1 MRKNPLVV
9 FFLKF
14 KKMPLQINTPPP
26 SSWRF
31 RSILMKC
38 APGLM
43 LCIVLSFV
51 ISLTMFVPPL
61 YMLKLFSGVTAS
73 GSVATIAGLSI
84 LAGGAILLY
93 AILDYLRSLT
103 YQRLSGWLAE
113 RLGEEA
119 IAPISA
125 LSLSGGERP
134 AELLKDIGLL
144 RDFVSGGALTA
155 GLEMIWAP
163 MFFAALFL
171 LHPYF
176 GWLGL
181 GAGFVLLVMAA
192 ANDLLTRT
200 PARQSSESA
209 EAAYRE
215 IGDAL
220 RCGEVID
227 AMGMLGNV
235 ARRWRTQNAEM
246 IAANMRGAQR
256 QAIILSTARSFR
268 LAIQLA
274 VFGGGTLLVLEQA
287 ANFGTLLASSIILAR
302 ALSPLEQLLD
312 RWRHWNA
319 AAGAIRRIAA
329 TLGEP
334 DRLQRSLMPQPRPCT
349 RLSLDNVSFVP
360 PGASRPTVKGVSFD
374 VGSGEF
380 VCIAGAA
387 ASGKTTLLQL
397 MTGLWQP
404 TAGFVTLDGHDTH
417 SWSRDDFGHHVGYL
431 SQSTQLFGASVRTII
446 SRMSEGDPYATVK
459 AAKLAGIHHVIGRL
473 PNGYDSP
480 LDRLTGGQRQQ
491 IGIARAFYGDPAL
504 ILLDEPDSNLDRHA
518 LNTLITTLKWLR
530 ERGRM
535 IIVTSHRQEVLR
547 SADRVILLD
556 NGAVAKIA
564 VPAPLPT
571 ADLAPPLPEP
581 ATS

>member
-1 MRKNPLVV
+1 M
-9 FFLKF
+9 
-14 KKMPLQINTPPP
+14 MPKQASTTSP
-26 SSWRF
+26 SSRRF
-31 RSILMKC
+31 QSILMRC
-38 APGLM
+38 VPGLM
-43 LCIVLSFV
+43 LCIILSFA

-113 RLGEEA
+113 RLGEAA

-155 GLEMIWAP
+155 GLEMVWAP
-163 MFFAALFL
+163 MFFGALFL
-171 LHPYF
+171 MHPYF

-181 GAGFVLLVMAA
+181 GAGFVLLVMAV
-192 ANDLLTRT
+192 ANDLLTRA
-200 PARQSSESA
+200 PARQSSDCA

-235 ARRWRTQNAEM
+235 ARRWRAQNAAM
-246 IAANMRGAQR
+246 IAAMMRGAER
-256 QAIILSTARSFR
+256 QAVVLSTARGFR
-268 LAIQLA
+268 LAVQLA

-287 ANFGTLLASSIILAR
+287 ANFGTLLASSIILGR
-302 ALSPLEQLLD
+302 ALAPLEQLLD

-319 AAGAIRRIAA
+319 AAGAIQRIAA
-329 TLGEP
+329 TLDEP
-334 DRLQRSLMPQPRPCT
+334 GRLQRSLMPQPRPCT
-349 RLSLDNVSFVP
+349 KLSLDSVSFVP

-431 SQSTQLFGASVRTII
+431 PQSVQLFGESIRTII

-480 LDRLTGGQRQQ
+480 LDTLTGGQRQQ

-504 ILLDEPDSNLDRHA
+504 ILLDEPDSNLDGRA
-518 LNTLITTLKWLR
+518 LNTLITTLKWLK

-535 IIVTSHRQEVLR
+535 IIVTSHRQEMLR

-564 VPAPLPT
+564 VPAPLPA
-571 ADLAPPLPEP
+571 ADLSPPLPEP
-581 ATS
+581 APS

>member
-1 MRKNPLVV
+1 MMAKQTNIKQP
-9 FFLKF
+9 
-14 KKMPLQINTPPP
+14 TPQC
-26 SSWRF
+26 F
-31 RSILMKC
+31 QSILMKC

-43 LCIVLSFV
+43 FCIILSFA

-93 AILDYLRSLT
+93 SILDYLRSLT

-113 RLGEEA
+113 RLGEVT

-171 LHPYF
+171 MHPYF

-181 GAGFVLLVMAA
+181 GAGVVLLVMAA
-192 ANDLLTRT
+192 ANDLLTRA
-200 PARQSSESA
+200 PARQSSDCA

-235 ARRWRTQNAEM
+235 ARRWRVQNAAM
-246 IAANMRGAQR
+246 IAANMSGAQR
-256 QAIILSTARSFR
+256 QAIVLSMAKGFR
-268 LAIQLA
+268 LAVQLA
-274 VFGGGTLLVLEQA
+274 VFGGGTLLVLEQV

-302 ALSPLEQLLD
+302 ALAPIEQLLD

-329 TLGEP
+329 TLDEP
-334 DRLQRSLMPQPRPCT
+334 SRLERSVMPQPRPCT
-349 RLSLDNVSFVP
+349 RLNLDNVSFVP

-397 MTGLWQP
+397 MAGLWQP

-431 SQSTQLFGASVRTII
+431 PQSIQLFGGSVRTVI
-446 SRMSEGDPYATVK
+446 SRISDGDPYATIK

-480 LDRLTGGQRQQ
+480 LDKLTGGQRQQ
-491 IGIARAFYGDPAL
+491 VGIARAFYGDPAL
-504 ILLDEPDSNLDRHA
+504 ILLDEPDSNLDGRA
-518 LNTLITTLKWLR
+518 LNTLITTLKWLK

-535 IIVTSHRQEVLR
+535 IIVTSHRQEMLR
-547 SADRVILLD
+547 SADRAILLD

-564 VPAPLPT
+564 VPAPPPA

-581 ATS
+581 APL

>member
-1 MRKNPLVV
+1 M
-9 FFLKF
+9 
-14 KKMPLQINTPPP
+14 MPKQSDADHSCSLQL
-26 SSWRF
+26 
-31 RSILMKC
+31 RSILAKC
-38 APGLM
+38 VPGLT

-51 ISLTMFVPPL
+51 ISLTMFIPPL
-61 YMLKLFSGVTAS
+61 YMLKLFSGVTES
-73 GSVATIAGLSI
+73 GSVATIAGLSL

-103 YQRLSGWLAE
+103 YHRLSGWLAE
-113 RLGEEA
+113 RLGEVV

-181 GAGFVLLVMAA
+181 GAGTVLLLLAV

-200 PARQSSESA
+200 PVRQSSERA

-215 IGDAL
+215 IGETL

-227 AMGMLGNV
+227 AMGMLAGI
-235 ARRWRTQNAEM
+235 ARRWRAHNAAM
-246 IAANMRGAQR
+246 ITANMRGAQR
-256 QAIILSTARSFR
+256 QAMVLSAAKGIR
-268 LAIQLA
+268 LAVQLA
-274 VFGGGTLLVLEQA
+274 VFGGGTLLVLDQA
-287 ANFGTLLASSIILAR
+287 ADFGTLLASSIILVR
-302 ALSPLEQLLD
+302 ALAPLEQLLD

-319 AAGAIRRIAA
+319 AAAAARRIAA
-329 TLGEP
+329 ILAEP
-334 DRLQRSLMPQPRPCT
+334 ARLQRSSMPQPRPST
-349 RLSLDNVSFVP
+349 RLRLERVSFVP
-360 PGASRPTVKGVSFD
+360 SGAPRPTVKGVSFD

-380 VCIAGAA
+380 ICIAGAA

-397 MTGLWQP
+397 MTGLWKP
-404 TAGFVTLDGHDTH
+404 TVGFVTLDGHDTH
-417 SWSRDDFGHHVGYL
+417 SWNREDFGSHIGYL
-431 SQSTQLFGASVRTII
+431 PQSVQLIGGTVRTVI
-446 SRMSEGDPYATVK
+446 SRMSNCDPYATVK
-459 AAKLAGIHHVIGRL
+459 AAKLAGIHDLIGQL

-480 LDRLTGGQRQQ
+480 MDGNGARLTGGQRQQ
-491 IGIARAFYGDPAL
+491 VGIARALYGDPAL
-504 ILLDEPDSNLDRHA
+504 ILLDEPDSNLDKTA
-518 LNTLITTLKWLR
+518 LNTLITTLKWLK

-535 IIVTSHRQEVLR
+535 IVVASHRQEMLR

-556 NGAVAKIA
+556 QGAVIKIA
-564 VPAPLPT
+564 VPAPAPSATLP
-571 ADLAPPLPEP
+571 PHLPEP
-581 ATS
+581 AA